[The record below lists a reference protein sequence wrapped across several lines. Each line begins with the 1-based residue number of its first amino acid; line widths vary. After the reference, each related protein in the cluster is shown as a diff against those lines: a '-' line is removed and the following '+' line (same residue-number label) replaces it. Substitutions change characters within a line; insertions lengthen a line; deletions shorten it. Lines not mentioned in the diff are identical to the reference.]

1 MRAWNNNT
9 LGQFQTRKGAIY
21 ECFFS
26 SVEPQKFEP
35 IVDANEYKSGSP
47 SITELRAFC
56 VPNLAA
62 SLISTYLLL
71 TFSFA
76 FAFAGYY
83 FLINRGSQTFR
94 HGLFGL
100 SGFCFLLLL
109 LLFCRGFRGWCG
121 SPFSQSTK

>member
-9 LGQFQTRKGAIY
+9 FGQFQTRKGAIY

-71 TFSFA
+71 TFP
-76 FAFAGYY
+76 
-83 FLINRGSQTFR
+83 LP
-94 HGLFGL
+94 
-100 SGFCFLLLL
+100 LLLRAIISSSIVGRKHFDTDYSVYRVFV
-109 LLFCRGFRGWCG
+109 LFCCCCFVGV
-121 SPFSQSTK
+121 

>member
-9 LGQFQTRKGAIY
+9 FGQFQTRKGAIY

-56 VPNLAA
+56 GPKRSGLSDLHIFVAHIFLCLCFCGLLFPHQSWVAN
-62 SLISTYLLL
+62 ISTR
-71 TFSFA
+71 TIRFI
-76 FAFAGYY
+76 G
-83 FLINRGSQTFR
+83 FLFFVVIVVV
-94 HGLFGL
+94 L
-100 SGFCFLLLL
+100 
-109 LLFCRGFRGWCG
+109 
-121 SPFSQSTK
+121 